1 MLTSSTLATE
11 YLTLASQCRTVN
23 QFNKLHIRL
32 EKLLAPSEIGY
43 LSGLGDIQQL
53 PSLTYEWLRKLA
65 GFSPG
70 IIDSPQR
77 FKRQPLSEHIVL
89 YQDPDCDEVEKSLLI
104 AFCGNGGRLG
114 MPISVFLQCLSSRHW
129 DVMVLHKGPQKRP
142 YMAGLEG
149 VANSLSGV
157 VRYIRNATTARYKR
171 VITLG
176 ASAGGYAAVLTA
188 VLMNTARGISICG
201 SPPQAPLSLWFRW
214 RLRKA
219 SERHKPELLF
229 VHGADSER
237 DRAASLLML
246 NALGGKLHPVPSI
259 GEHNVL
265 FALFKR
271 GQIAEFLHEVL
282 A

>member
-1 MLTSSTLATE
+1 MLISSTLATE

-32 EKLLAPSEIGY
+32 EKHLAPAEIGY
-43 LSGLGDIQQL
+43 LAGLDVQQL

-65 GFSPG
+65 SFSPG
-70 IIDSPQR
+70 MIDSPQR
-77 FKRQPLSEHIVL
+77 FERQPLSEHAVL
-89 YQDPDCDEVEKSLLI
+89 YKDPDWDEGEKSLLL

-114 MPISVFLQCLSSRHW
+114 MPTSVFLQCLTSRDW
-129 DVMVLHKGPQKRP
+129 DVLVLRKGPQHRS

-149 VANSLSGV
+149 VANTLPGV
-157 VRYIRNATTARYKR
+157 VRYIRNGTIATRYKR

-188 VLMNTARGISICG
+188 LLMNTARGISICG
-201 SPPQAPLSLWFRW
+201 SPPQAPLSLWLRW

-219 SERHKPELLF
+219 IERHQPELEF

-246 NALGGKLHPVPSI
+246 DSFGGRLRPLPSV

-271 GQIAEFLHEVL
+271 GHIAEFLHDVL